1 MLNFA
6 SRLST
11 MASSTTRFHNHP
23 LLRELKNI
31 KATESTLG
39 RNYTRL
45 RRAKNPRRT
54 AILHFVTELVR
65 LKLRLEG
72 LNRALNA
79 VAQITSSS

>member
-1 MLNFA
+1 
-6 SRLST
+6 
-11 MASSTTRFHNHP
+11 MASSTPSFHNHP

-31 KATESTLG
+31 QATESTLG

-45 RRAKNPRRT
+45 RRAKNPPRT
-54 AILHFVTELVR
+54 AILRFVTELVR

-79 VAQITSSS
+79 MAQITSSS